1 MSQTLEAPAS
11 PRPAP
16 EAAPAGPAAA
26 APFRADETA
35 AFHDEDWHAAAAIS
49 GIMVTILS
57 AGLIGYVFIALW
69 VLAWPM

>member
-1 MSQTLEAPAS
+1 MSQTIEAPVTTPSAS
-11 PRPAP
+11 
-16 EAAPAGPAAA
+16 EATVAGPPAAA
-26 APFRADETA
+26 AFSAAEKSAFR
-35 AFHDEDWHAAAAIS
+35 DEDWHAAAAIS